1 MESPLVSIIVPMY
14 RAQSTIQRCVESICA
29 QTYQNLEIILLND
42 GSPDGTLAC
51 CQALA
56 AADSRVLLVD
66 KPNTGVSDTRNRGLE
81 LAHGKYIQFVDS
93 DDWLLPDFTR
103 QLVTAAAQSRADLVV
118 APYRMVIPRSDAS
131 GQSAA
136 DEREYSLLPA
146 GVYNKREYLWQVIGQ
161 PASFYFGVL
170 WNKLYRRD
178 LLEQQQIRFPN
189 TFYAEDQQF
198 NLAYLQVA
206 EIFAALPDAGY
217 CYLQNPQSVCHTKVT
232 VRDMLQ
238 HRQNMY
244 NAYKALAVRLGVYP
258 EYRLRLYGIYTSL
271 FESPLPSGP
280 VQKLSD
286 TLARTHSRSD
296 RKAEN

>member
-29 QTYQNLEIILLND
+29 QTYQSLEIILLND

-51 CQALA
+51 CQELA
-56 AADSRVLLVD
+56 AEDPRIFLVD
-66 KPNTGVSDTRNRGLE
+66 KANTGVSDTRNQGLE

-103 QLVTAAAQSRADLVV
+103 QLVTAAERSRADLVV
-118 APYRMVIPRSDAS
+118 APYRMVVPRNDVS
-131 GQSAA
+131 GQSTA
-136 DEREYSLLPA
+136 DEREYSLLAA
-146 GVYNKREYLWQVIGQ
+146 GIYNKREYLWHVLGQ

-178 LLEQQQIRFPN
+178 LLEQQHIRFPD

-198 NLAYLQVA
+198 NLAYLQAA
-206 EIFAALPDAGY
+206 EVFAALPDAGY

-244 NAYKALAVRLGVYP
+244 KAYKALAIRLGIYP
-258 EYRLRLYGIYTSL
+258 ECRLRLYGIYASL

-286 TLARTHSRSD
+286 TLARTHSRID
-296 RKAEN
+296 RRARN